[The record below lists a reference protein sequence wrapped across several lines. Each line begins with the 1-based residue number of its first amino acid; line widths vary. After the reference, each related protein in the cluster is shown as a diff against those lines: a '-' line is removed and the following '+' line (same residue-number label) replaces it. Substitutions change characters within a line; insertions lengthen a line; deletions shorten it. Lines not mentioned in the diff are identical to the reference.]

1 MPIFNYRVLNQIG
14 KALEGAIEAPSI
26 DSAASALTE
35 KGLKIIEIEE
45 SRTLFKSSSKL
56 FSLFNKISKKDL
68 VIFSRQLSVMVSAT
82 VPIIQ
87 ALRGISKQTENET
100 LKEIIEKIA
109 DDVDGGTRLSNAL
122 RRHDIFDNFFVNMV
136 ASGESSGRLDEVLN
150 YLADEVEKNY
160 GLQAKIK
167 GAMIYPIFIIVGL
180 IAVGVAMMIF
190 VIPNLTGMLQASGQ
204 ELPLST
210 KMLINTSDIF
220 RSYYIFLI
228 LGILILWGLIFI
240 FIKKTDVGRQ
250 AVNFIKLKFP
260 VFGKLW
266 QNIYLVRFSGTL
278 SSLLSAGVPLS
289 ESLRITAE
297 VISNDQY
304 KKLIDKTIDKV
315 EDGYSIADEFSK
327 SDLFPSML
335 SQMLRVGEKT
345 GKINVVLDKLAS
357 FYSREVE
364 NMVNNLTSL
373 IEPMIM
379 IIIGIAVGGMVAAII
394 TPMYNLANA
403 F

>member
-289 ESLRITAE
+289 ESFRITAV

-304 KKLIDKTIDKV
+304 KKSIDKTIDKV